1 MKKIIIILLTCLCI
15 CENIRYRIN
24 AVGDFKPVLEN
35 NVEGQIGSTITQQQ
49 VKITFNDANAK
60 FVPTAFTTRQDI
72 SSWFSFPTGCLYKVE
87 VNSVT
92 DTQLL
97 VDFNGSIDSTAL
109 EGETP
114 IEITIPYTPDD
125 EGTTEVNEEVYYVT
139 YDSNPYIADIDDV
152 DNTKAKYIIT
162 DPSFNIQY
170 DGPYEISGTVGEVL
184 TPQIVRVEI
193 TDGIDEFDP
202 SIENVTLPVVNG
214 LTPTVIELDPSG
226 LLITIEY
233 TGTPLSPSQDLIHTT
248 ILKENMLLQAI
259 DRVVPD
265 RVDVKF
271 NIVPKYVPTPPSNN
285 TKDDVV
291 YTPPVTGID

>member
-72 SSWFSFPTGCLYKVE
+72 SSWFSFPTGCLYKAE

-97 VDFNGSIDSTAL
+97 VDFSGSIDYSATA
-109 EGETP
+109 GETP
-114 IEITIPYTPDD
+114 ITLTIPYT
-125 EGTTEVNEEVYYVT
+125 EEDASAGIAEKYYVT
-139 YDSNPYIADIDDV
+139 YDSNPYIADIDEV
-152 DNTKAKYIIT
+152 DNTNAKYIIT
-162 DPSFNIQY
+162 PETFNIQY

-184 TPQIVRVEI
+184 TPQIVKVEI
-193 TDGIDEFDP
+193 TEGADEFDLG
-202 SIENVTLPVVNG
+202 IENVTLPVVNG

-248 ILKENMLLQAI
+248 ILKENMLLQAV

-265 RVDVKF
+265 RADVKF
-271 NIVPKYVPTPPSNN
+271 NIVPKYVPTPPSND

>member
-24 AVGDFKPVLEN
+24 AIGDFKPVLEN

-72 SSWFSFPTGCLYKVE
+72 SSWFSFPTGCLYKAE

-162 DPSFNIQY
+162 DSSFNIQY

-193 TDGIDEFDP
+193 TDGIDEFDLG
-202 SIENVTLPVVNG
+202 IENVTLPVVNG

-248 ILKENMLLQAI
+248 ILKENMLLQAV

-265 RVDVKF
+265 RADVKF